1 MSDCNRAFSHR
12 KNYLDIINKIF
23 NKNYKS
29 LQEFKE
35 EKHFKEILEKNISLN
50 EVKNAIRR
58 MTLIMRSLEKN
69 KNQLETYQG
78 YSWYLNNPSS
88 NLGKIIAEIFS
99 DCGIGF

>member
-1 MSDCNRAFSHR
+1 
-12 KNYLDIINKIF
+12 
-23 NKNYKS
+23 
-29 LQEFKE
+29 
-35 EKHFKEILEKNISLN
+35 
-50 EVKNAIRR
+50 
-58 MTLIMRSLEKN
+58 MTLIMQSLEKN